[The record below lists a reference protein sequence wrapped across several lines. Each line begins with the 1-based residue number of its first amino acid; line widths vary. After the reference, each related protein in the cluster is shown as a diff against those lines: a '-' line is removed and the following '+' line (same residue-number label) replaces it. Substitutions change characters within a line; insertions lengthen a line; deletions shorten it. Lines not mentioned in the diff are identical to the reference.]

1 MESFSSGIGAHVALE
16 RQLPKSD
23 SHLVVY
29 QLVVP
34 QLAVLRL
41 PRRRIRV
48 VRLSG
53 DFSTVLLP
61 EFYSTQQLATPR
73 RLPCTLVHLNT
84 SEGIHDTWSNPSFS
98 SSQIVAAP
106 HHGRI
111 SCIDVFSPLRSVT
124 CQSCGLYRTCRI
136 LFEQRSLSH
145 RSHFIGS
152 VKVCVR
158 ICGQQLTVNRIVT
171 QQASR

>member
-1 MESFSSGIGAHVALE
+1 MESFSSGIGAHLALE
-16 RQLPKSD
+16 RQLPESD

-41 PRRRIRV
+41 PRRRIHV
-48 VRLSG
+48 VRFSG

-61 EFYSTQQLATPR
+61 EFYSTQHLATPR
-73 RLPCTLVHLNT
+73 RLPCALGSLEHFGRHPRMEIQKDVFVGDTATTTPGPVH
-84 SEGIHDTWSNPSFS
+84 PFS

-111 SCIDVFSPLRSVT
+111 S
-124 CQSCGLYRTCRI
+124 
-136 LFEQRSLSH
+136 
-145 RSHFIGS
+145 
-152 VKVCVR
+152 
-158 ICGQQLTVNRIVT
+158 
-171 QQASR
+171 